1 MKLGMKK
8 KLFYILCIL
17 LLGILTACSEAQD
30 PMTELLKD
38 PYGDYEETGGEIAFV
53 FDGVIEDG
61 SYNEA
66 IYEGIRMYALAAGIS
81 FSNYGTEEG
90 SPKDHV
96 AAIEHAV
103 LSQAGI
109 IVCAGYDFQEA
120 VVELQGEYP
129 EISFLLIDGS
139 LEDGED
145 GKVKLQKNVHC
156 VLFREE
162 ESGYLA
168 GYMAVLEGY
177 RRLGFLGGEKE
188 PSMTRYGYGYLQGI
202 EDAAQDMGLE
212 DVTVNYYLGS
222 FLPMQETK
230 ELAQQWYEAGT
241 EVIFVC
247 GDSLYEAVL
256 EAAKEKDGML
266 IGAGRDQSGI
276 SKRFLTSAIK
286 DITKGVII
294 SLDDYYASGRKWSK
308 DFAGKCVRYGASN
321 RCTGIPV
328 QDTEWRFQNVTRE
341 DFLGIYQRIR
351 SGEIKVFDEMKQ
363 KPHLDIIVNYF

>member
-1 MKLGMKK
+1 MRMKK
-8 KLFYILCIL
+8 KYFYILCFLL
-17 LLGILTACSEAQD
+17 LLGILTSCSETHD

-38 PYGDYEETGGEIAFV
+38 PYGDYQETGGEIVFV

-61 SYNEA
+61 SYNEE

-81 FSNYGTEEG
+81 FSHYGTEED
-90 SPKDHV
+90 SPKGHV
-96 AAIEHAV
+96 AAIERAV

-120 VVELQGEYP
+120 VEELQGEYP

-139 LEDGED
+139 LEDGEV

-156 VLFREE
+156 ALFREE

-188 PSMTRYGYGYLQGI
+188 PSVTRYGYGYLQGI

-212 DVTVNYYLGS
+212 DVSVNYYLGS
-222 FLPMQETK
+222 FQPMQETK
-230 ELAQQWYEAGT
+230 ELAQQWYEAGI

-256 EAAKEKDGML
+256 EAAKEKDGMM

-286 DITKGVII
+286 DITNGVII

-341 DFLGIYQRIR
+341 DFGEIYQRIR
-351 SGEIKVFDEMKQ
+351 SGEIKVSDEMEQ
-363 KPHLDIIVNYF
+363 KPHLDITVNYL

>member
-1 MKLGMKK
+1 MKK
-8 KLFYILCIL
+8 KFIYIFCLLFLI
-17 LLGILTACSEAQD
+17 GILTACSEAHD

-38 PYGDYEETGGEIAFV
+38 PYGDYQESGGEIAFV
-53 FDGVIEDG
+53 FDGIIEDG

-66 IYEGIRMYALAAGIS
+66 IYDGIRMYALAAGIT
-81 FSNYGTEEG
+81 FSYYETEED
-90 SPKDHV
+90 SPKGHEAV
-96 AAIEHAV
+96 IKHAV

-120 VVELQGEYP
+120 VEELQGEYP
-129 EISFLLIDGS
+129 EISFLLIDGN
-139 LEDGED
+139 LENGE
-145 GKVKLQKNVHC
+145 GNTARLRENVHC
-156 VLFREE
+156 VSFREE

-177 RRLGFLGGEKE
+177 RKLGFLGGKKE
-188 PSMTRYGYGYLQGI
+188 PSVIRYGYGFLQGI
-202 EDAAQDMGLE
+202 ADAAKDMGLE
-212 DVTVNYYLGS
+212 EVTVNYYDTGS
-222 FLPMQETK
+222 FLPAQETK
-230 ELAQQWYEAGT
+230 KLAQQWYEAGT

-247 GDSLYEAVL
+247 GGSLYEAVL

-286 DITKGVII
+286 DIANGVII

-308 DFAGKCVRYGASN
+308 DFAGKCVRYGASD
-321 RCTGIPV
+321 RCAGIPV

-341 DFLGIYQRIR
+341 EFLEIYQHIR
-351 SGEIKVFDEMKQ
+351 SGEITVSDEIEQ
-363 KPHLDIIVNYF
+363 KPRLNITVNYL

>member
-1 MKLGMKK
+1 MKLRVKK

-38 PYGDYEETGGEIAFV
+38 PYGDYQETGGEIAFV

-81 FSNYGTEEG
+81 FSNYGTEEDSHKG
-90 SPKDHV
+90 HV

-103 LSQAGI
+103 LSHAGI

-120 VVELQGEYP
+120 VEELQEEYP

-139 LEDGED
+139 SEDGEENT
-145 GKVKLQKNVHC
+145 VKLQKNVHC
-156 VLFREE
+156 VSFREE

-177 RRLGFLGGEKE
+177 RRLGFLGGKEE
-188 PSMTRYGYGYLQGI
+188 PSVIRYGYGYLQGI

-212 DVTVNYYLGS
+212 DVTVNYYSGS
-222 FLPMQETK
+222 FLPTQETK
-230 ELAQQWYEAGT
+230 EMAQQWYEAGT

-247 GDSLYEAVL
+247 GDSLYEEVL
-256 EAAKEKDGML
+256 EAAEEKDGML

-286 DITKGVII
+286 DITNGVII
-294 SLDDYYASGRKWSK
+294 SLDEYYASGREWSK
-308 DFAGKCVRYGASN
+308 DFAGKCVRYGVSDH
-321 RCTGIPV
+321 CTGIPV

-341 DFLGIYQRIR
+341 DFLEIYQCIR
-351 SGEIKVFDEMKQ
+351 SGEIKVSDEMKQ
-363 KPHLDIIVNYF
+363 KPHLDITVNYL